1 SWESRNRTIML
12 AMKSSSAPEISVVMT
27 VVCRGHYATP
37 PPLLLPT
44 VLSEYANISPSTHEL
59 PLVTTAA
66 EETATATPAVTTLAL
81 RLLLLPDSRSSRRE
95 GNSETVM
102 YGCSPKKKVNYCYI
116 LALPICYIQ
125 SAPSRP

>member
-1 SWESRNRTIML
+1 
-12 AMKSSSAPEISVVMT
+12 MT
-27 VVCRGHYATP
+27 VVCRGLSATT

-44 VLSEYANISPSTHEL
+44 VLSAYANISPSTHEL

-102 YGCSPKKKVNYCYI
+102 YGCSPKKKVNRSEEHTSE
-116 LALPICYIQ
+116 LQ
-125 SAPSRP
+125 SRGHLVCRLLLEKNN